1 MGVPVRFEVS
11 KVLDAIEAR
20 LTTDP
25 AMARAVVDLSEVA
38 RYADLDGGRPASLL
52 RLGLVID
59 ALGRHVAE
67 EEVPVYAVA
76 PRALLSDADLTSN
89 ERMVVR
95 RWADDGV
102 VEVVPEL
109 DDRVLE
115 VAELIGLPVLS
126 RSRAEQF
133 RDRRPWVDE
142 PGRLLAAVPGAGGPV
157 LVARVGRGEVPAVGE
172 PSPMGAKLLARVWRC
187 PESNCSNFGGGD
199 SDSPFADM
207 RKLTSPVAQPPPTL
221 KAGVPTC
228 PRHGT
233 RLSDAGPRPAVEV
246 LSVRIDDVIRRRFV
260 VSADKPVVVGRAPG
274 SSDSPR
280 GPKDQ
285 APVPGTAPEG
295 GDGVMLGQ
303 WLTDD
308 ARKWI
313 SRGHARFAL
322 DGEDLTVQDVSTNG
336 TGIRPGGSDDD
347 DQRITLDRGEVR
359 KLDPDDVVELYAGVN
374 VGRARLW
381 ASGGVSQPNSVMAEA
396 PTMAIRKFE
405 R

>member
-1 MGVPVRFEVS
+1 VRFEVS

-25 AMARAVVDLSEVA
+25 ALARAVVDLSEVV
-38 RYADLDGGRPASLL
+38 RYADLDGGRPASML

-67 EEVPVYAVA
+67 ENVPVYAVT
-76 PRALLSDADLTSN
+76 PRSLLSDGDLTSN

-95 RWADDGV
+95 RWADDGL
-102 VEVVPEL
+102 VEVVPEMG
-109 DDRVLE
+109 DRVLE

-133 RDRRPWVDE
+133 RDHRPWVDE

-172 PSPMGAKLLARVWRC
+172 PSPVGARLLARVWKC
-187 PESNCSNFGGGD
+187 PESNCSSFGGGD

-207 RKLTSPVAQPPPTL
+207 RKVTSPVAQPPPTL
-221 KAGVPTC
+221 RAGVPTC

-233 RLSDAGPRPAVEV
+233 KLADAGPRPAVEV

-260 VSADKPVVVGRAPG
+260 VAEGEPVVVGRAP
-274 SSDSPR
+274 
-280 GPKDQ
+280 
-285 APVPGTAPEG
+285 EG
-295 GDGVMLGQ
+295 GGIMLGQ
-303 WLTDD
+303 WLTED

-313 SRGHARFAL
+313 SRGHARFTLTGA
-322 DGEDLTVQDVSTNG
+322 DLSVQDVSTNG
-336 TGIRPGGSDDD
+336 TGIRPGGSGNDDE
-347 DQRITLDRGEVR
+347 RVTLARDEVR
-359 KLDPDDVVELYAGVN
+359 TLAADDVVELYAGVN
-374 VGRARLW
+374 VGRAKMW
-381 ASGGVSQPNSVMAEA
+381 ATGGVSQPASVMAEA

>member
-1 MGVPVRFEVS
+1 VRFEVS

-25 AMARAVVDLSEVA
+25 ALARAMVDLSEVV
-38 RYADLDGGRPASLL
+38 RYADLDGGRPASML

-67 EEVPVYAVA
+67 ENVPVYAIA
-76 PRALLSDADLTSN
+76 PRALLSDGDLTSN

-95 RWADDGV
+95 RWADDGKM
-102 VEVVPEL
+102 EVVPQL

-115 VAELIGLPVLS
+115 VAEMLGLPVLT
-126 RSRAEQF
+126 RSREEEF
-133 RDRRPWVDE
+133 RSSRPWVEE

-172 PSPMGAKLLARVWRC
+172 RSPMGARLLARVWRC
-187 PESNCSNFGGGD
+187 PESNCSSFGAGSD

-207 RKLTSPVAQPPPTL
+207 RTYTSPVAQPPPAL
-221 KAGVPTC
+221 RAGVPTC

-233 RLSDAGPRPAVEV
+233 KLTDAGPRPAVEV
-246 LSVRIDDVIRRRFV
+246 MSVRIDGVIRRRFV
-260 VSADKPVVVGRAPG
+260 VSANQPVVVGRAP
-274 SSDSPR
+274 
-280 GPKDQ
+280 
-285 APVPGTAPEG
+285 EG
-295 GDGVMLGQ
+295 NGVMLGQ

-313 SRGHARFAL
+313 SRGHVKLAL
-322 DGEDLTVQDVSTNG
+322 DGEDLTAQDVSTNG
-336 TGIRPGGSDDD
+336 TGIRPGGSLDDD
-347 DQRITLDRGEVR
+347 DRVTLNRDEVR
-359 KLDPDDVVELYAGVN
+359 TLGPSDVVELYAGVN
-374 VGRARLW
+374 VGRARMW
-381 ASGGVSQPNSVMAEA
+381 ATGGVSQPASVMAEA

>member
-1 MGVPVRFEVS
+1 MRFEVS

-25 AMARAVVDLSEVA
+25 ALARAVVDLSEVV
-38 RYADLDGGRPASLL
+38 RYADLDAGRPASML

-67 EEVPVYAVA
+67 ENVPVYAVV
-76 PRALLSDADLTSN
+76 PRSLLSDGDLTSN

-95 RWADDGV
+95 RWADDGL
-102 VEVVPEL
+102 VEVVPEMG
-109 DDRVLE
+109 DRVLE
-115 VAELIGLPVLS
+115 VAELIGLPVLT

-157 LVARVGRGEVPAVGE
+157 LVARVGRGEIPAVGE
-172 PSPMGAKLLARVWRC
+172 PSPMGARLLARVWKC
-187 PESNCSNFGGGD
+187 PESNCSSFGGGD

-207 RKLTSPVAQPPPTL
+207 RKVTSPVAQPPPTL
-221 KAGVPTC
+221 RSGVPTC

-233 RLSDAGPRPAVEV
+233 KLADAGPRPAVEV

-260 VSADKPVVVGRAPG
+260 VAEGDPVVVGRAP
-274 SSDSPR
+274 
-280 GPKDQ
+280 
-285 APVPGTAPEG
+285 EG
-295 GDGVMLGQ
+295 GGIMLGQ
-303 WLTDD
+303 WLTED

-313 SRGHARFAL
+313 SRGHARFTL
-322 DGEDLTVQDVSTNG
+322 TGSELTVQDVSTNG
-336 TGIRPGGSDDD
+336 TGIRPGGSADDD
-347 DQRITLDRGEVR
+347 ERITLARDEIRPLGPE
-359 KLDPDDVVELYAGVN
+359 DVVELYAGVN
-374 VGRARLW
+374 VGRAKMW
-381 ASGGVSQPNSVMAEA
+381 ATGGVSQPASVMAEA

>member
-1 MGVPVRFEVS
+1 MRFEVS

-25 AMARAVVDLSEVA
+25 AMARAVVDLSEVV
-38 RYADLDGGRPASLL
+38 RYADLDGGRPASML

-59 ALGRHVAE
+59 ALGRHVSE
-67 EEVPVYAVA
+67 ESVPVYAVA
-76 PRALLSDADLTSN
+76 PRSLLSDADLTSN

-102 VEVVPEL
+102 VEVVPEM

-115 VAELIGLPVLS
+115 VAELIGLPVLT

-172 PSPMGAKLLARVWRC
+172 PSPMGLRLLARVWKC
-187 PESNCSNFGGGD
+187 PESNCSSFGGGD

-207 RKLTSPVAQPPPTL
+207 RKVTSPVAQPPPTL
-221 KAGVPTC
+221 KSAVPTC
-228 PRHGT
+228 PRHGL

-246 LSVRIDDVIRRRFV
+246 LSVRIDDVLRRRFV
-260 VSADKPVVVGRAPG
+260 VADGQPIVVGRAPEE
-274 SSDSPR
+274 
-280 GPKDQ
+280 KD
-285 APVPGTAPEG
+285 GI
-295 GDGVMLGQ
+295 MLGQ
-303 WLTDD
+303 WLSDD

-313 SRGHARFAL
+313 SRGHAKFAL
-322 DGEDLTVQDVSTNG
+322 SGEELTVQDVSTNG

-347 DQRITLDRGEVR
+347 DQRVTLARDETRVLG
-359 KLDPDDVVELYAGVN
+359 PTDVVELYAGVN
-374 VGRARLW
+374 VGRARMW
-381 ASGGVSQPNSVMAEA
+381 ATGGVSQPASVMAEA